1 MGDTNNIDQS
11 INSFYVDKHSIP
23 NESGD
28 FENKQG
34 ILLKVVAHTQLFFQ
48 IIALR

>member
-11 INSFYVDKHSIP
+11 INSFYVDRHSIP